1 MENKDKKELLK
12 VSGLKVYYASQKSKG
27 KPVKAVDGISFS
39 VYEGETFGIVGESG
53 CGKSTTGRAI
63 VSLIKPTEGE
73 ILFKGQSLSGFTR
86 KDRLHL
92 AKNLQL
98 IFQDSASSLDPRFTI
113 GKTIEEPLSIH
124 KLKDSKKRKEIALK
138 LMIDVGLREEYYD
151 RFPHEFSGGQ
161 RQRIG
166 IARALALN
174 PSLIVCDEPVSALDV
189 SIQAQVINLLKK
201 LQKQLGLTYIFI
213 THDLSVV
220 NYFSDDISV
229 MYLGQMVEKAS
240 AKELFHN
247 PIHPYTEAL
256 LSAIP
261 IPEVGG
267 PKRERIIL
275 KGEITSPVNLPDECR
290 FAKRCAYVTEECLK
304 GNPELREMKPGHFVA
319 CCNAEKFMKEV
330 VYN

>member
-1 MENKDKKELLK
+1 MENKHKNELLR
-12 VSGLKVYYASQKSKG
+12 VSNLKVYYPSQKGKG

-73 ILFKGQSLSGFTR
+73 ICFRGRCLSGFKR

-98 IFQDSASSLDPRFTI
+98 IFQDSASSLDPRFTV

-124 KLKDSKKRKEIALK
+124 KLKDSKQRKEIALK
-138 LMIDVGLREEYYD
+138 LMADVGLREEYYD

-189 SIQAQVINLLKK
+189 SIQAQILNLMKDI
-201 LQKQLGLTYIFI
+201 QKEYNLTYIFI
-213 THDLSVV
+213 SHNLSVV
-220 NYFSDDISV
+220 RFFCDRVAV
-229 MYLGQMVEKAS
+229 MYLGHIVEISYKD
-240 AKELFHN
+240 EIFNN
-247 PIHPYTEAL
+247 PLHPYTKAL
-256 LSAIP
+256 LDSIP
-261 IPEVGG
+261 
-267 PKRERIIL
+267 
-275 KGEITSPVNLPDECR
+275 LPDPEKNTMAEMLEGDVPSPSDPPSGCV
-290 FAKRCAYVTEECLK
+290 FHTRCKYACEECTQKTPAFLERVK
-304 GNPELREMKPGHFVA
+304 GHWVSCHRIGQGLF
-319 CCNAEKFMKEV
+319 
-330 VYN
+330 